1 MRVIVATRLLALV
14 AVFGGCDQSAF
25 DPPGIGEDTP
35 PGPGS
40 PTWDDT
46 DLSCASDSDCAPGE
60 SCSEQQCRPRQCDEG
75 PYSSTV
81 PLGPNRVLFREQE
94 LFIVDATQSQSAY
107 WVDSYQG
114 NGSIGYA
121 GGSFSLGAAAVV
133 DVARIH
139 TADGGGVVAAVSGQT
154 RVKLAGT
161 GFATKQVD
169 TGLVPVAVAAGDV
182 DGDATD
188 EIVVLSAAG
197 GIAICKQAGGCK
209 HYNFGNGERGVDVA
223 VADTNADGVAEIMF
237 LLRTGDAT
245 SIAAWS
251 VDVANGFVA
260 ASFDTHFDA
269 ITAGDIDVDG
279 RAEIAVLE
287 DRGWFGFASDRVHF
301 YRVGASFT
309 GIVAVTTTGSAIDLA
324 AGDLDGG
331 EQGDAVVVLG
341 DNQSVDVLR
350 WTGSSVAKAFSGS
363 VATTS
368 APRRI
373 AVGDFDNDSVAA
385 RLVGGPTLVAGSLVP
400 TMVVTF
406 PPYHSTYSDAAR
418 SGVAVGNRNEMTEA
432 FTDTIALNAGIE
444 VGVGADFLG
453 LFNARIGT
461 RLGVDISRSRT
472 LSKTVGIGTK
482 FSLRPQP
489 ELYGNQYAAVVVA
502 CNCFHVYE
510 YEMLDAANRLGVA
523 GKRMKMIVPVGGQT
537 TVLSTPRYN
546 ALAATVSGLP
556 AIAVPTRIGDVA
568 SYPRMPTKLDGT
580 PVQPDEHVFA
590 QRPTLRVSDVG
601 AVGFSMSVA
610 TSDTN
615 TTALMTTVSV
625 SGSLGGLGVS
635 VGSSLGVSWGKSY
648 AIVIGSSADFGG
660 EVPPLPNKP
669 DTPEDE
675 YLTHAYSFSPY
686 LYRQPYT
693 NSVSGEATGYYV
705 LDYTVGPR

>member
-1 MRVIVATRLLALV
+1 MRVLATGLFVLGICA
-14 AVFGGCDQSAF
+14 CDQSAF
-25 DPPGIGEDTP
+25 DAPEIGEDMP

-46 DLSCASDSDCAPGE
+46 DLSCATDSDCAPGE
-60 SCSEQQCRPRQCDEG
+60 TCADLVCRPRQCDEG
-75 PYSSTV
+75 PYTSDA
-81 PLGPNRVLFREQE
+81 PLGANRVLFPEQE

-114 NGSIGYA
+114 NGAIGYA
-121 GGSFSLGAAAVV
+121 GGSFSLGAAALV

-139 TADGGGVVAAVSGQT
+139 TPDGGGVVAAVSGQT

-161 GFATKQVD
+161 GFATKEVD
-169 TGLVPVAVAAGDV
+169 TGLVPVAVSAGDV
-182 DGDATD
+182 DGVAGD
-188 EIVVLSAAG
+188 EIVALSATG
-197 GIAICKQAGGCK
+197 GIAICKQAGGCDR
-209 HYNFGNGERGVDVA
+209 YNFGNGERGVDIA
-223 VADTNADGVAEIMF
+223 VADTSGDGVGDILF
-237 LLRTGDAT
+237 LLRTGDT
-245 SIAAWS
+245 TTIAAWS
-251 VDVANGFVA
+251 VDVDNGFRA
-260 ASFDTHFDA
+260 ASFETHFEA
-269 ITAGDIDVDG
+269 ITAGDIDTDG

-287 DRGWFGFASDRVHF
+287 DRGWFGFASDRIHF
-301 YRVGASFT
+301 YRVGAGFT
-309 GIVAVTTTGSAIDLA
+309 GIVAVTTTASAIDLA

-341 DNQSVDVLR
+341 DNQTVDVLR
-350 WTGSSVAKAFSGS
+350 WTGSSIVKSFGGS
-363 VATTS
+363 VGTTS

-373 AVGDFDNDSVAA
+373 AVGDYDNDSVAA
-385 RLVGGPTLVAGSLVP
+385 RLVGGPTLLAGSLVP

-406 PPYHSTYSDAAR
+406 PPYHSAYSDSAR
-418 SGVAVGNRNEMTEA
+418 SGVAVGNRNEMAEA

-453 LFNARIGT
+453 IFGARIGA
-461 RLGVDISRSRT
+461 RLGVDVARSRT

-510 YEMLDAANRLGVA
+510 YEMLDSANRLGVA
-523 GKRMKMIVPVGGQT
+523 GKRMKMVVPVGGQT

-546 ALAATVSGLP
+546 ALAATVPGLP
-556 AIAVPTRIGDVA
+556 AITVPTRIGDVS
-568 SYPRMPTKLDGT
+568 SYPRTPTKLDGT
-580 PVQPDEHVFA
+580 PVQPDEHVFP

-601 AVGFSMSVA
+601 AVGFSMGVA

-615 TTALMTTVSV
+615 TTALTTSVSV
-625 SGSLGGLGVS
+625 SGSLTALGAS
-635 VGSSLGVSWGKSY
+635 VGASLGVSWGKSY
-648 AIVIGSSADFGG
+648 SIVIGSSADFGG

-686 LYRQPYT
+686 LYRQPYK
-693 NSVSGEATGYYV
+693 NSVSGESTGYYV